1 MKCNIIFVILL
12 PLMDNITV
20 LDSLISGAARI
31 SASVHIHPD
40 GDALGCGLALV
51 SYLTDKRGKDA
62 VLIVP
67 EGIPDSLAFMLK
79 DTCAKNVII
88 FSEDPSGAGQRIK
101 ESDLLFCMDCSSF
114 SRAGD
119 GLESL
124 MRSSSSP
131 KVLIDHH
138 LNPEKD
144 SFDLVFS
151 KTDISSASELLYW
164 ILKGMPDVAGDPGRL
179 PACCLDSLLTGM
191 TTDTNNF
198 GNSVFPSTLGM
209 ASEVLA
215 AGVDRNRILSD
226 LYHSYRENR
235 LRLMGYLLYENME
248 ITPEGMA
255 FMILDKATQE
265 RFDFR
270 QGESEG
276 FVNLPLAIGRV
287 RMSILLT
294 EETDRF
300 RVSVRSKEGTSAN
313 LCAVRYFN
321 GGGHELAAGGKL
333 YFPENIPSRECAKA
347 YILKVSEEFFTA

>member
-1 MKCNIIFVILL
+1 
-12 PLMDNITV
+12 MDNITV
-20 LDSLISGAARI
+20 LDSLISGATRI

-51 SYLTDKRGKDA
+51 SYLKERRGKDA

-67 EGIPDSLAFMLK
+67 ESIPESLTFMVKDAFRDNVIVFSENPSLA
-79 DTCAKNVII
+79 
-88 FSEDPSGAGQRIK
+88 EERIGD
-101 ESDLLFCMDCSSF
+101 SDLLFCMDCSSF

-124 MRSSSSP
+124 MRNSTAP
-131 KVLIDHH
+131 KVLVDHH

-151 KTDISSASELLYW
+151 ETDISSASELLYW
-164 ILKGMPDVAGDPGRL
+164 ILKKMPDIGGDTARL
-179 PACCLDSLLTGM
+179 PSFCLDSLLTGM

-226 LYHSYRENR
+226 LYNSYRENR
-235 LRLMGYLLYENME
+235 LRLMGFLLYEKME
-248 ITPEGMA
+248 ITREGLA
-255 FMILDKATQE
+255 FMILDKGTQE

-276 FVNLPLAIGRV
+276 FVNIPLAIGRV

-300 RVSVRSKEGTSAN
+300 RVSVRSKAGTSAN
-313 LCAVRYFN
+313 QCAMRYFN

-333 YFPENIPSRECAKA
+333 FFPENIPSPECAKA
-347 YILKVSEEFFTA
+347 YILKVSEEFFAG